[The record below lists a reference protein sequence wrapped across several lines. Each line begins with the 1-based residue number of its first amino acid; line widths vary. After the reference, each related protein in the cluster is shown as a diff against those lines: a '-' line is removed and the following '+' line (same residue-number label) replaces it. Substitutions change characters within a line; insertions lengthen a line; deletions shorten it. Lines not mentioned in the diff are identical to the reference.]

1 MALQQCNLW
10 QHLELSMSDTFLQT
24 SDVVLTQLQNS
35 FQKMPP
41 KNIS

>member
-1 MALQQCNLW
+1 
-10 QHLELSMSDTFLQT
+10 MSDTFLQT

-41 KNIS
+41 KIFRKVLYLDEATLLGKA